1 MIASKLLFSV
11 KNGGSSTQ
19 EDHTTIQFEVG
30 EPEKNRGTYKPC
42 LFSSYY
48 FLMLLSR
55 KIIQVYTASVGM
67 GMATRL

>member
-30 EPEKNRGTYKPC
+30 EPEKIGELTNHAYLAVTI
-42 LFSSYY
+42 

>member
-30 EPEKNRGTYKPC
+30 EPEKIGELTNHAYLAVTI
-42 LFSSYY
+42 F
-48 FLMLLSR
+48 FNVT
-55 KIIQVYTASVGM
+55 I
-67 GMATRL
+67 